1 MTLRLLSETMASE
14 SEPPLIKRGKV
25 EKIGKQGGRT
35 LMR

>member
-1 MTLRLLSETMASE
+1 MTFRPPSETMTSD
-14 SEPPLIKRGKV
+14 SEPPLISRGKV